1 MPEEATSKYFVARV
15 GALSPDVE
23 ARLARWAGESCAAHC
38 LARDGGGN
46 VTLYMQRTEA
56 KTARGMNSLVRTLT
70 GRWKMPLG
78 NLGSGW
84 LRLSNEEEFR
94 AAALPPPPE
103 LRPPGDPA
111 GPDQCRLSQDFDQ
124 RAWILLQE
132 LSPGF
137 DWRAEEMYRQ
147 LAMRRSSAALA
158 AY

>member
-23 ARLARWAGESCAAHC
+23 ARLARWAGEKCAAHC

-46 VTLYMQRTEA
+46 VTLYMQRAEA

-103 LRPPGDPA
+103 LRPPGRS
-111 GPDQCRLSQDFDQ
+111 GLGQCRLSQDFDQ
-124 RAWILLQE
+124 RARILLQA
-132 LSPGF
+132 L
-137 DWRAEEMYRQ
+137 
-147 LAMRRSSAALA
+147 LA
-158 AY
+158 AH